1 MALKVIHD
9 KVDDIPEQ
17 YRDLYTEKDGKWV
30 LTGIV
35 GVKTDADVAA
45 VQEALRKERND
56 HKTTKATLAKWGEL
70 DPDQVQEQL
79 DTIPALTEAAK
90 GKLSQEQIDELVEK
104 RIGAKLK
111 PVEKRVTDAE
121 KRAKE
126 LEDENTGL
134 KAEKTRRV
142 IHDAIRA
149 EAVKTKMIDTA
160 QDDALL
166 LAERIFEVT
175 EEGKVVAKDQVGV
188 TPGISPDI
196 WLTEMQDKRP
206 HWWPAS
212 QGGGAGGGNGGGGNT
227 ANNPWS
233 AANWNLTEQ
242 GKYIRAQ
249 GMEKAT
255 QMAKQAGLDK
265 PVGHT
270 RPADPTKK

>member
-265 PVGHT
+265 AVGHT